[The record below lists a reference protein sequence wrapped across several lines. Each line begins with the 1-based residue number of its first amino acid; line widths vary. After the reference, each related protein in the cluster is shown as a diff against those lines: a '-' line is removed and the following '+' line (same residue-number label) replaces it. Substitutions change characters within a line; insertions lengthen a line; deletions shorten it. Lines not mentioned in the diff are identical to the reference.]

1 MLELKKVRC
10 ELGVTQKE
18 LAFASGLDVR
28 WIQKLESGEINI
40 ENITVKKFFRLSK
53 GLSSLEQKGHPIK
66 DMEPIRNAGSMM
78 QAILVSESR

>member
-10 ELGVTQKE
+10 EFGVTQKE
-18 LAFASGLDVR
+18 LASASGLDVR

-53 GLSSLEQKGHPIK
+53 GLSSLEQKEHPVK
-66 DMEPIRNAGSMM
+66 DIEPIRNAGSMM